1 MWRPSTPCPRKN
13 CPRFCPVQL
22 VNFEW
27 LAVHSYTQAL
37 CSDSCCRALRQ
48 QLLEISKAGWLA
60 GSLSRWDRN
69 QQHRP
74 LEKWHFWRCKGTI
87 FPRWGMMFQ
96 GFPRKPFFPRWD
108 MLIYVDLWVPWR
120 VKELSLVSCDCSR
133 KSHMSFWQP
142 FDLQQQSC
150 PGAPGEWKQMLRAE
164 MLGFI
169 WPCKRI
175 AQRKCH
181 GNYI

>member
-1 MWRPSTPCPRKN
+1 MWRPSTPCPWKN
-13 CPRFCPVQL
+13 CPHFCPVQL

-96 GFPRKPFFPRWD
+96 GFPGKPFFPRWD

-120 VKELSLVSCDCSR
+120 VKELSLITWAVI
-133 KSHMSFWQP
+133 
-142 FDLQQQSC
+142 
-150 PGAPGEWKQMLRAE
+150 APGRA
-164 MLGFI
+164 LCPSDSHSICNSRVVPVRLVSGSKC
-169 WPCKRI
+169 WG
-175 AQRKCH
+175 QRC
-181 GNYI
+181 